1 LYIWIEM
8 RWEDIEEQFDVK
20 IPLDEPVFPVS
31 VVCELL
37 HMQYYL
43 LHEIMKEGL
52 IGLPKKK
59 KHKKLFSR
67 RDVKRLKYIQYLIEE
82 RGVNVKGVK
91 VIIEMREE

>member
-1 LYIWIEM
+1 M
-8 RWEDIEEQFDVK
+8 RWEDIEEQFDVE

-31 VVCELL
+31 IVCDLL
-37 HMQYYL
+37 HMQYYM

-52 IGLPKKK
+52 IRASKRKKR
-59 KHKKLFSR
+59 KKLFSQ

-91 VIIEMREE
+91 VIFELKEE